1 MLVPLEHAQFLQ
13 SVEPVWYVELLP
25 SVLLACRAPPVAQAK
40 ERNPP
45 APGTPSGW
53 FVSSQLAPNLAGRES
68 HKLRAYDVSL
78 RRGTVLR
85 KHRAFPSSH

>member
-40 ERNPP
+40 GTQP
-45 APGTPSGW
+45 AG
-53 FVSSQLAPNLAGRES
+53 ARRA
-68 HKLRAYDVSL
+68 LRLVCFFTACS
-78 RRGTVLR
+78 
-85 KHRAFPSSH
+85 